1 MHTVQIVNIERDGT
15 DGILVTFSDG
25 TIAGYVVEELI
36 ELRPARERVTAS
48 RPDRPTAYTLL
59 HG

>member
-1 MHTVQIVNIERDGT
+1 MQIVNVEQDGT

-36 ELRPARERVTAS
+36 ELRPVREKT
-48 RPDRPTAYTLL
+48 RPDETKSTDNP
-59 HG
+59 